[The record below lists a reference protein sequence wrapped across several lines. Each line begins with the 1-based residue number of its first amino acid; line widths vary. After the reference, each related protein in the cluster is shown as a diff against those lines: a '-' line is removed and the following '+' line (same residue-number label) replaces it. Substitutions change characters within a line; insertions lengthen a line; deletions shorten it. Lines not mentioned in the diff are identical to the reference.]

1 MYCWLP
7 QDGIVRLLIF
17 RTMIFRLAYLCFVT
31 RVHNSLFPG
40 EFWMFFLLYNISKEP
55 DSLLFT
61 GEFWTFFL
69 VYNVSKEHDSLL
81 FMGEFWTFFLNSSL

>member
-1 MYCWLP
+1 
-7 QDGIVRLLIF
+7 
-17 RTMIFRLAYLCFVT
+17 
-31 RVHNSLFPG
+31 
-40 EFWMFFLLYNISKEP
+40 MFFLLYNISKEP